1 MNKIQLS
8 NSTTKENATN
18 SGSQAQAANSE
29 SQAQTVYKSEK
40 PSLMRTVMR
49 GAELYERGEDTITL
63 YAQIKAYGIAS
74 LVLPIL
80 TILLWVGTGIGVA
93 FKDDPEEESEIPTA
107 EVSAEPNVAAD
118 NTNEVPEASEDAR
131 AKAAAEA
138 QSAAQRAMEAANT
151 ASGNR

>member
-1 MNKIQLS
+1 MNKTQNTNNKTEENI
-8 NSTTKENATN
+8 TK
-18 SGSQAQAANSE
+18 SDQQAQIT
-29 SQAQTVYKSEK
+29 QKSEK
-40 PSLMRTVMR
+40 ASLMRTVMR

-93 FKDDPEEESEIPTA
+93 FKDDPEEESEVPTA

-118 NTNEVPEASEDAR
+118 NTHEVPEAREDAQ
-131 AKAAAEA
+131 AIAAAEA
-138 QSAAQRAMEAANT
+138 QSAAQRAMEAAKT
-151 ASGNR
+151 AAGNR

>member
-1 MNKIQLS
+1 MNKTQNTNNKTEENI
-8 NSTTKENATN
+8 TK
-18 SGSQAQAANSE
+18 SDQ
-29 SQAQTVYKSEK
+29 QAQTTQKSEK

-131 AKAAAEA
+131 TKAAAEA

>member
-8 NSTTKENATN
+8 NSTTKENA
-18 SGSQAQAANSE
+18 ANSE
-29 SQAQTVYKSEK
+29 SQAQTTQKSEK
-40 PSLMRTVMR
+40 PSLMHTVMR

-93 FKDDPEEESEIPTA
+93 FKDTPEEESEIPTA
-107 EVSAEPNVAAD
+107 EVSAEPNVTAD
-118 NTNEVPEASEDAR
+118 NNTNEVPEASEDAR

-138 QSAAQRAMEAANT
+138 QSAAQRAMEAAKT
-151 ASGNR
+151 AAGNR

>member
-1 MNKIQLS
+1 MNKTQNTNNKTEENI
-8 NSTTKENATN
+8 TKFD
-18 SGSQAQAANSE
+18 Q
-29 SQAQTVYKSEK
+29 QAQTTQKSEK
-40 PSLMRTVMR
+40 ASLMRTVMR

-93 FKDDPEEESEIPTA
+93 FKDDPEEESEVPTA

-118 NTNEVPEASEDAR
+118 NTHEVPEAREDAQ

-138 QSAAQRAMEAANT
+138 QSAAQRAMEAAKI
-151 ASGNR
+151 AAGNR

>member
-1 MNKIQLS
+1 MNKTQNTNNKTEGNI
-8 NSTTKENATN
+8 TK
-18 SGSQAQAANSE
+18 SDQ
-29 SQAQTVYKSEK
+29 QAQTTQKPKK
-40 PSLMRTVMR
+40 PSVMRTVMR

-93 FKDDPEEESEIPTA
+93 FKDAPEEESEIPTA

-118 NTNEVPEASEDAR
+118 NNTNEVPEASEDAR

-138 QSAAQRAMEAANT
+138 QSAAQRAMEAAKT
-151 ASGNR
+151 AAGNR

>member
-1 MNKIQLS
+1 MNKTQNTNNKTEENI
-8 NSTTKENATN
+8 TKLD
-18 SGSQAQAANSE
+18 Q
-29 SQAQTVYKSEK
+29 QAQTTQKSEK
-40 PSLMRTVMR
+40 ASLMRTVMR

-93 FKDDPEEESEIPTA
+93 FKDDPEEESEVPTA

-118 NTNEVPEASEDAR
+118 NNTNEVPEAREDAR

-138 QSAAQRAMEAANT
+138 QSAAQRAMEAAKT
-151 ASGNR
+151 AAGNR